1 VIFFHPSIIISTQ
14 DPLTKLRQYVPIH
27 SADAMQCDPCQ
38 SYITNIQSLS
48 LLSTQLAGGV
58 DDPVCQHGSIE
69 LLSLIEDASWR
80 RLGMTHLTPKT
91 FARAKSSILF
101 LLETPRA
108 KTAAYFWLCINSN
121 SRSEALLTRSSLWPE
136 GIRCLVFLLEP

>member
-1 VIFFHPSIIISTQ
+1 MIPY
-14 DPLTKLRQYVPIH
+14 PKPRQYIPIQ
-27 SADAMQCDPCQ
+27 SNTIMQYDPCQ

-58 DDPVCQHGSIE
+58 DDPVCQHGSID
-69 LLSLIEDASWR
+69 LSLIEDASC
-80 RLGMTHLTPKT
+80 GDGVTHLTPRT

-121 SRSEALLTRSSLWPE
+121 SRSEALLTRSSLWPD
-136 GIRCLVFLLEP
+136 GMRCLVFLLEP

>member
-1 VIFFHPSIIISTQ
+1 MIPY
-14 DPLTKLRQYVPIH
+14 PKPRQYIPIQ
-27 SADAMQCDPCQ
+27 SNIVMQYDPCQ

-58 DDPVCQHGSIE
+58 DDPGCQLSSFNSFR
-69 LLSLIEDASWR
+69 LLSEAPLDR
-80 RLGMTHLTPKT
+80 GRLLTEAGVTYLTPKT